1 MKPITEE
8 WIEKAEGDFASMGR
22 EIRARKRQNHDGAC
36 FHALQCVVKYVKAKL
51 QEESITFSRTH
62 DLAVLLGFLLPVEPT
77 WVLFEPDMNVLT
89 EYAVRIRYP
98 GDTASRNEAL
108 DASRMCKRIR
118 LEVRKSL
125 GFPT

>member
-8 WIEKAEGDFASMGR
+8 WVEKAEGDFASMGR

-36 FHALQCVVKYVKAKL
+36 FHAQQCVEKYLKAKL
-51 QEESITFSRTH
+51 QEESITFTRTH
-62 DLAVLLGFLLPVEPT
+62 DLAVLLALLLPVEPT
-77 WVLFEPDMNVLT
+77 WVLLEPDMNVLT
-89 EYAVRIRYP
+89 EYAVRFRYP
-98 GDTASRNEAL
+98 GDVASRTEAL

-125 GFPT
+125 GLPT